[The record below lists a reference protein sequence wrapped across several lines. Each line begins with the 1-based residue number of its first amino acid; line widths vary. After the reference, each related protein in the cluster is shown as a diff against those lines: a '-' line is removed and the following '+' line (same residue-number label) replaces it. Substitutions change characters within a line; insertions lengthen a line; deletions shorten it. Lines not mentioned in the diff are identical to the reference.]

1 MHIISIK
8 MLREFWQ
15 KHPEAEGVLREW
27 YSGVE
32 HKAKVNHA
40 HSTNSI

>member
-15 KHPEAEGVLREW
+15 KHPEAENVLREW
-27 YSGVE
+27 HSVVE
-32 HKAKVNHA
+32 HEDWNKLYRKGKV
-40 HSTNSI
+40 